1 VTLRELR
8 EGEATR
14 RLEGTVLEADDESVT
29 IDDQEHGRVVVA
41 IADVE
46 RARTVFK
53 WGAEAKPSPSRAS
66 KSPSTSKKG

>member
-1 VTLRELR
+1 
-8 EGEATR
+8 
-14 RLEGTVLEADDESVT
+14 VT

-41 IADVE
+41 IANVE